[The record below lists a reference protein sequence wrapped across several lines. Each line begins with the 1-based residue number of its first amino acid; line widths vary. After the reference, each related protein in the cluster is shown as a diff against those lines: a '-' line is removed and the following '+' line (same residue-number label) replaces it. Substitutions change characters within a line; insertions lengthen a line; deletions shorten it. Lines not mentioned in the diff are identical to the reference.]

1 MLTFSTNNTSIIGMS
16 ITEVNHAN
24 TSSKDWA
31 VYKSTLITTTEQ
43 VIKPDGTSSLT
54 KEGIRACNSTCKR
67 KYHHWC
73 ILQVST
79 FIMCTKWCKSQ
90 LSASHISIRG

>member
-43 VIKPDGTSSLT
+43 IIKPDGTSSLT
-54 KEGIRACNSTCKR
+54 KEGIRACNCSYICIQLLVVTEIVCKVT
-67 KYHHWC
+67 YQPVQ
-73 ILQVST
+73 IPAV
-79 FIMCTKWCKSQ
+79 CK
-90 LSASHISIRG
+90 LH